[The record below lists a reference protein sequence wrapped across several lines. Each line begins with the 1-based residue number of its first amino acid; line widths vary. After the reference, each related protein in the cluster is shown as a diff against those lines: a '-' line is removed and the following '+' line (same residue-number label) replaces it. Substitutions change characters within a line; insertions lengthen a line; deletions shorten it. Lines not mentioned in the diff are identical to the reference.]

1 MKRSAQNFFL
11 RGILVVLTVCLLIPA
26 VMAEGAETE
35 EAPLYRTD
43 VTEEDFIGTWNLV
56 SMVMEGYQ
64 VPTASLGLKATVV
77 VTPGQIEI
85 TDVMGVKKAYETTFA
100 DGVLSFVNDKE
111 EQLIVY
117 ITPEGLL
124 HVDQMANT
132 FVGGI
137 EDEKAPEKAGGTTLN
152 VAMANLNA
160 NLLAQYFE
168 KAAE

>member
-1 MKRSAQNFFL
+1 MKRSARYFFL
-11 RGILVVLTVCLLIPA
+11 KGILVALLVCLLVPA
-26 VMAEGAETE
+26 AFAEGTTE
-35 EAPLYRTD
+35 EASLYRTD

>member
-1 MKRSAQNFFL
+1 MKRNARNSFL
-11 RGILVVLTVCLLIPA
+11 KWMAVVLLVCMLVPATV
-26 VMAEGAETE
+26 AEGTETE

-56 SMVMEGYQ
+56 SMVMEGYT

-124 HVDQMANT
+124 HVDQKADT
-132 FVGGI
+132 FVGEI

-152 VAMANLNA
+152 MAMANLNA

>member
-1 MKRSAQNFFL
+1 MKRSARNFFL
-11 RGILVVLTVCLLIPA
+11 KGILVALLVCLLVPA
-26 VMAEGAETE
+26 AFAEGTTE

-137 EDEKAPEKAGGTTLN
+137 EDEKAPQKAGGTTLN
-152 VAMANLNA
+152 VAMANLSA

>member
-1 MKRSAQNFFL
+1 MKRSARNFFL
-11 RGILVVLTVCLLIPA
+11 KGILVVLMVCLLVPA

-64 VPTASLGLKATVV
+64 VPTVTLGLKATVV
-77 VTPGQIEI
+77 VTPGKIEI
-85 TDVMGVKKAYETTFA
+85 TDVLGVQKTYDTTFA

-111 EQLIVY
+111 EPLIVY

-124 HVDQMANT
+124 HVDQKADT
-132 FVGGI
+132 FSGEI
-137 EDEKAPEKAGGTTLN
+137 DDEKAPEKAGGTTLN
-152 VAMANLNA
+152 MAMANLNA

>member
-1 MKRSAQNFFL
+1 MKRNARNSYL
-11 RGILVVLTVCLLIPA
+11 KWISVVLMVCMLVPVVFA
-26 VMAEGAETE
+26 DGTTE
-35 EAPLYRTD
+35 ETPLYRTD

-152 VAMANLNA
+152 VAMANLSA